1 MKIAKT
7 SIGVAASLRLLA
19 FLSTGLIVSTF
30 KIPVTNAVQFPSSG
44 RVAFDKSPLLRNAV
58 TTFSGVRVWGAKYY
72 FTIELPADAGEPL
85 QKVVIAQ
92 RQGADDISFRLDK
105 TFAFNGTHRRKQEK
119 LALQNVSQDEET
131 EAITV
136 IFTNP
141 IPPGTTFTVGL
152 IPKRNPDFGGVYLFG
167 VTAFPWG
174 EKPDGLYLGAGRLQ
188 FFQGDDGSFDR

>member
-1 MKIAKT
+1 MKISKI
-7 SIGVAASLRLLA
+7 SIGLAASLGSLA
-19 FLSTGLIVSTF
+19 FLSTGLIITTF
-30 KIPVTNAVQFPSSG
+30 NIPATNAVQFPGSG

-92 RQGADDISFRLDK
+92 RRGADDISFYLDK
-105 TFAFNGTHRRKQEK
+105 TVAYNGTHRRKREK

-131 EAITV
+131 KAITV
-136 IFTNP
+136 VFDNP

-152 IPKRNPDFGGVYLFG
+152 RPKRNPDVGGVYLFG
-167 VTAFPWG
+167 VTAFPSG
-174 EKPDGLYLGAGRLQ
+174 ENPDGLYLGAGRLQ
-188 FFQGDDGSFDR
+188 FFQGDDGFFDR